1 MAEEGDTVVF
11 LHQIVKGGADRSYGI
26 HVAQLAG
33 LPRDV
38 IQRAN
43 EILKELE
50 QHAPTTAVEPSHLK
64 PAQQVALFPETS
76 PILDELKTIDITAMT
91 PLEAINKLYEWK
103 RRYGEEK

>member
-1 MAEEGDTVVF
+1 
-11 LHQIVKGGADRSYGI
+11 
-26 HVAQLAG
+26 LAG

-43 EILKELE
+43 EILHELE

-64 PAQQVALFPETS
+64 PAQQIALFPETS
-76 PILDELKTIDITAMT
+76 PILDELKGLDITTMT

-103 RRYGEEK
+103 RRYGEEP